1 MGPCDQQIV
10 RGYFSLGAW
19 EAVVHV
25 TSSSDFLVYI
35 LARNLETF
43 AGGVQIIT
51 PASQFRGG
59 GSSGQFDGLV
69 LDVPAQTGKDLG
81 CIGGRA
87 GETIDISNAAGA
99 RVVVFLTLVTAQGA
113 TANMTV

>member
-1 MGPCDQQIV
+1 MASDQKIV
-10 RGYFSLGAW
+10 RGYFSLG
-19 EAVVHV
+19 VVHI
-25 TSSSDFLVYI
+25 TSSADFLVYVW
-35 LARNLETF
+35 ARNIETF

-51 PASQFRGG
+51 PPSQFRGA
-59 GSSGQFDGLV
+59 GSTGPIDGLV
-69 LDVPAQTGKDLG
+69 LDIPPQTGKDLG

-99 RVVVFLTLVTAQGA
+99 RVTVFLTLVTAHGA